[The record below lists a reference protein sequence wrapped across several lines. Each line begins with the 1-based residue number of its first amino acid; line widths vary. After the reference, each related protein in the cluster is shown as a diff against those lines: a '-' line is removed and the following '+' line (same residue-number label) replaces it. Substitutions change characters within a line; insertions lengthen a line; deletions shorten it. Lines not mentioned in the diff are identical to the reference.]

1 MIKGLTIKNGG
12 DALISSFNSSTGI
25 EFSECV
31 LVVEDENY
39 LMESYEGT
47 YFFNNCTFIG
57 PGNGTNDPYVFYDAN
72 QINVTNSIFS
82 GFGGIADI
90 GVDISHC
97 LFNKMQIDSN
107 QDISGTNSITQDPLF
122 CDAEN
127 GNYGLAANSPALGSD
142 SNGSNIGALGATCDA
157 RFVGPV
163 WYVATSESGG
173 LTPMMDRKLLRF

>member
-31 LVVEDENY
+31 LIVEDENL
-39 LMESYEGT
+39 LMESYEGN

-57 PGNGTNDPYVFYDAN
+57 PGDGTGGPNVFYDAN
-72 QINVTNSIFS
+72 ALNVTNSIFT
-82 GFGGIADI
+82 GFGGLAII
-90 GVDISHC
+90 GVDITHC
-97 LFNKMQIDSN
+97 LFNNMQIDSN
-107 QDISGTNSITQDPLF
+107 TDTVGTNSITQDPLF

-142 SNGSNIGALGATCDA
+142 SNGSNIGALGATCAYIRDQC
-157 RFVGPV
+157 G
-163 WYVATSESGG
+163 
-173 LTPMMDRKLLRF
+173 M